1 MSAKSEGPM
10 TTGTTHDWI
19 AADSMIM
26 ASAPMML
33 GPPYAGAETVV
44 RQTRHAISTTVSG
57 SGKRG

>member
-1 MSAKSEGPM
+1 M
-10 TTGTTHDWI
+10 TTGKTHDCI
-19 AADSMIM
+19 AADSMMM

-57 SGKRG
+57 HGQRGIAHGAL